1 MAGKSEPLQGKIIP
15 PKAVDA
21 VGAMRGL
28 DALTQIVNAVSDAH
42 HIHQVEST
50 KRARLQAY
58 EATEVAR
65 IKAGSE
71 ILRDY
76 FDKVFTERRQV
87 HKDLFERLDQALESG
102 NTEALQAVT
111 QGIVDVARSSPLAN
125 VGDLGQIRAAL
136 DDPDQIWDL

>member
-15 PKAVDA
+15 PKAVGA

-58 EATEVAR
+58 EAAEVAR

-87 HKDLFERLDQALESG
+87 HKDLFERLDYALESG

>member
-42 HIHQVEST
+42 HVHQVEST

-87 HKDLFERLDQALESG
+87 HQGLFERLDQALESG
-102 NTEALQAVT
+102 NTDALQAVT
-111 QGIVDVARSSPLAN
+111 QGIVEVARSSPLAS

-136 DDPDQIWDL
+136 DDPDQVWDL